1 MKVEKNSPLAQM
13 LLKLAAEHDPKLR
26 EAIRNG
32 EVEGVNIIAVGGA
45 PDGEVKELLESLAK
59 DEDDCKNCENRDGCE
74 EAKTATPCDDTEDAD
89 GDISIVDEIRSIA
102 NDPDIPESIAAPAR
116 VVLAA
121 TELMDILNPVPRMVL
136 RNGCARTLP
145 AVRQCLPMSALLSAA
160 LRPTSSMPC
169 TATPNLPKSPMP
181 ISMIA
186 TKKIQLKPNKKGNVS
201 CITTMHRD
209 V

>member
-32 EVEGVNIIAVGGA
+32 EVEDVNIIAVGGA

-74 EAKTATPCDDTEDAD
+74 DAKAATPCDDAEDAD
-89 GDISIVDEIRSIA
+89 DGISIIDEIRSIA
-102 NDPDIPESIAAPAR
+102 DDPDIPESIAAPAC

-121 TELMDILNPVPRMVL
+121 AELMDILNPVPRMVSPK
-136 RNGCARTLP
+136 RMRPYTARRAAML
-145 AVRQCLPMSALLSAA
+145 ADVSAA
-160 LRPTSSMPC
+160 IRRAQTDILD
-169 TATPNLPKSPMP
+169 A
-181 ISMIA
+181 
-186 TKKIQLKPNKKGNVS
+186 
-201 CITTMHRD
+201 MHRYPEFAEITD
-209 V
+209 AYFDDSDEENTTETE

>member
-74 EAKTATPCDDTEDAD
+74 DAKAATPCDDAEDAD
-89 GDISIVDEIRSIA
+89 DDISIVDEIRSIA
-102 NDPDIPESIAAPAR
+102 DDPDIPESIAAPAR

-121 TELMDILNPVPRMVL
+121 AELMDILNPVPRMVSPE
-136 RNGCARTLP
+136 RMRPYSARRAAML
-145 AVRQCLPMSALLSAA
+145 ADVSAASAA
-160 LRPTSSMPC
+160 LKPTSSMPC

-186 TKKIQLKPNKKGNVS
+186 TKKIQLKSNKKGNVS

>member
-74 EAKTATPCDDTEDAD
+74 DAKAATPCDDAEDAD
-89 GDISIVDEIRSIA
+89 D
-102 NDPDIPESIAAPAR
+102 DPDIPESIAAPAR

-121 TELMDILNPVPRMVL
+121 AELMDILNPVPRMVFPK
-136 RNGCARTLP
+136 RMRPYTARRAAML
-145 AVRQCLPMSALLSAA
+145 ADVSAA
-160 LRPTSSMPC
+160 ICRAQTDILD
-169 TATPNLPKSPMP
+169 A
-181 ISMIA
+181 
-186 TKKIQLKPNKKGNVS
+186 
-201 CITTMHRD
+201 MHRYPEFAEITD
-209 V
+209 AYFDDSDEENTTETE

>member
-45 PDGEVKELLESLAK
+45 HDGEVKELLESLAK

-74 EAKTATPCDDTEDAD
+74 DAKAATPCDDAEDAD
-89 GDISIVDEIRSIA
+89 DGISIIDEIRSIA
-102 NDPDIPESIAAPAR
+102 DDPDIPESIAAPAR

-121 TELMDILNPVPRMVL
+121 AELMDILNPVPRMASPK
-136 RNGCARTLP
+136 RMRPYTARRAAML
-145 AVRQCLPMSALLSAA
+145 ADVSAA
-160 LRPTSSMPC
+160 IRRAQTDILD
-169 TATPNLPKSPMP
+169 A
-181 ISMIA
+181 
-186 TKKIQLKPNKKGNVS
+186 
-201 CITTMHRD
+201 MHRYPEFAEITD
-209 V
+209 AYFDDSDEENTTETE

>member
-59 DEDDCKNCENRDGCE
+59 DKDDCKNCENRDGCE
-74 EAKTATPCDDTEDAD
+74 DAKTATPCDDTEDAD

-121 TELMDILNPVPRMVL
+121 AELMDILNSVPRMVSPK
-136 RNGCARTLP
+136 RMRPYTARRAAMLSD
-145 AVRQCLPMSALLSAA
+145 VSATICRAQTDILDA
-160 LRPTSSMPC
+160 
-169 TATPNLPKSPMP
+169 
-181 ISMIA
+181 
-186 TKKIQLKPNKKGNVS
+186 
-201 CITTMHRD
+201 MHRYPEFAEITD
-209 V
+209 AYFDDSDEENTTETE

>member
-74 EAKTATPCDDTEDAD
+74 DAKAATPCDDAEDAD
-89 GDISIVDEIRSIA
+89 DGISIIDEIRSIA
-102 NDPDIPESIAAPAR
+102 DDPDIPESIAAPAR

-121 TELMDILNPVPRMVL
+121 AELMDILNPVPHMVSPKRM
-136 RNGCARTLP
+136 RPYTARRAAML
-145 AVRQCLPMSALLSAA
+145 ADVSAA
-160 LRPTSSMPC
+160 IRRAQTDILD
-169 TATPNLPKSPMP
+169 A
-181 ISMIA
+181 
-186 TKKIQLKPNKKGNVS
+186 
-201 CITTMHRD
+201 MHRYPEFAEITD
-209 V
+209 AYFDDSGEENTTETE

>member
-45 PDGEVKELLESLAK
+45 PNGEVKELLESLAK

-74 EAKTATPCDDTEDAD
+74 DAKAATPCDDAEDAD
-89 GDISIVDEIRSIA
+89 DGISIIDEIRSIA
-102 NDPDIPESIAAPAR
+102 DDPDIPESIAAPAR

-121 TELMDILNPVPRMVL
+121 AELMDILTPVPRMVSPK
-136 RNGCARTLP
+136 RMRPYTARRAAMLTD
-145 AVRQCLPMSALLSAA
+145 VSAA
-160 LRPTSSMPC
+160 IRRAQTDILD
-169 TATPNLPKSPMP
+169 A
-181 ISMIA
+181 
-186 TKKIQLKPNKKGNVS
+186 
-201 CITTMHRD
+201 MHRYPEFAEITD
-209 V
+209 AYFDDSDEENTAETE

>member
-74 EAKTATPCDDTEDAD
+74 DAKAATPCDDAEDAD
-89 GDISIVDEIRSIA
+89 DGISIIDEIRSIA
-102 NDPDIPESIAAPAR
+102 DDPDIPESIAAPAR

-121 TELMDILNPVPRMVL
+121 AELMDILNPVPRMDSPN
-136 RNGCARTLP
+136 RIRKYTARRAAMLTD
-145 AVRQCLPMSALLSAA
+145 VSAA
-160 LRPTSSMPC
+160 IRRAQTDILD
-169 TATPNLPKSPMP
+169 A
-181 ISMIA
+181 
-186 TKKIQLKPNKKGNVS
+186 
-201 CITTMHRD
+201 MHRYPEFAEITD
-209 V
+209 AYFDDSDEENTTETE

>member
-74 EAKTATPCDDTEDAD
+74 DAKAATPCDDAEDAD
-89 GDISIVDEIRSIA
+89 DGISIIDEIRSIA
-102 NDPDIPESIAAPAR
+102 DDPDIPESIAAPAR
-116 VVLAA
+116 VVLAVA
-121 TELMDILNPVPRMVL
+121 ELMDILNPVPRMVSPK
-136 RNGCARTLP
+136 RMRPYTARRAAML
-145 AVRQCLPMSALLSAA
+145 ADVSAA
-160 LRPTSSMPC
+160 IRRALTDILDAMLRYPEF
-169 TATPNLPKSPMP
+169 AE
-181 ISMIA
+181 
-186 TKKIQLKPNKKGNVS
+186 
-201 CITTMHRD
+201 ITDAYFDDSDEENTTETE
-209 V
+209 

>member
-74 EAKTATPCDDTEDAD
+74 DAKAATPCDDAEDAD
-89 GDISIVDEIRSIA
+89 DGISIIDEIRSIA
-102 NDPDIPESIAAPAR
+102 DDPDIPESIAAPAR
-116 VVLAA
+116 VVLAVA
-121 TELMDILNPVPRMVL
+121 ELMDILNPVPRMVSPK
-136 RNGCARTLP
+136 RMRPYTARRAAML
-145 AVRQCLPMSALLSAA
+145 ADVSAA
-160 LRPTSSMPC
+160 IRRAQ
-169 TATPNLPKSPMP
+169 TAIRRAQTDILD
-181 ISMIA
+181 A
-186 TKKIQLKPNKKGNVS
+186 
-201 CITTMHRD
+201 MHRYPEFAEITD
-209 V
+209 AYFDDSEEENTTETE

>member
-74 EAKTATPCDDTEDAD
+74 DAKTATPCDDTEDAD

-102 NDPDIPESIAAPAR
+102 NDPDIPESIAAPGPR
-116 VVLAA
+116 RFGICR
-121 TELMDILNPVPRMVL
+121 TRGHFELCPAYGFSETDAPVHCPPCGNACRCQRYYLPRSDRHPRCHAPLL
-136 RNGCARTLP
+136 RICRNHR
-145 AVRQCLPMSALLSAA
+145 CLF
-160 LRPTSSMPC
+160 R
-169 TATPNLPKSPMP
+169 
-181 ISMIA
+181 
-186 TKKIQLKPNKKGNVS
+186 
-201 CITTMHRD
+201 
-209 V
+209 

>member
-59 DEDDCKNCENRDGCE
+59 DEDDCKNCENCDDCE
-74 EAKTATPCDDTEDAD
+74 EAKAATPCKDSEDDAD
-89 GDISIVDEIRSIA
+89 DDISVVDEIRSIA

-116 VVLAA
+116 VVLVSA
-121 TELMDILNPVPRMVL
+121 ELVDILNSVPRMVSPT
-136 RNGCARTLP
+136 RMRPYTARRAAML
-145 AVRQCLPMSALLSAA
+145 ADVSAA
-160 LRPTSSMPC
+160 IRRAQTDILD
-169 TATPNLPKSPMP
+169 A
-181 ISMIA
+181 
-186 TKKIQLKPNKKGNVS
+186 
-201 CITTMHRD
+201 MHRYPEFAEITD
-209 V
+209 AYFDDSDEENTTETE

>member
-59 DEDDCKNCENRDGCE
+59 DEDDCKNCESRDGCE
-74 EAKTATPCDDTEDAD
+74 DAKAATPCDDAEDAD
-89 GDISIVDEIRSIA
+89 DGISIIDEIRSIA
-102 NDPDIPESIAAPAR
+102 DDPDIPESIAAPAR

-121 TELMDILNPVPRMVL
+121 AELMDILNPVPRMVSPK
-136 RNGCARTLP
+136 RMRPYTARRAAML
-145 AVRQCLPMSALLSAA
+145 ADVSAA
-160 LRPTSSMPC
+160 IRRAQTDILD
-169 TATPNLPKSPMP
+169 A
-181 ISMIA
+181 
-186 TKKIQLKPNKKGNVS
+186 
-201 CITTMHRD
+201 MHRYPEFAEITD
-209 V
+209 AYFDDSDKENTTETE

>member
-32 EVEGVNIIAVGGA
+32 AVEGVNIIAVGGA

-74 EAKTATPCDDTEDAD
+74 DAND
-89 GDISIVDEIRSIA
+89 DISIVDEIRSIA
-102 NDPDIPESIAAPAR
+102 DDPDIPESIAAPAR

-121 TELMDILNPVPRMVL
+121 AELMDILNPVPRMVSPK
-136 RNGCARTLP
+136 RMRPYTARR
-145 AVRQCLPMSALLSAA
+145 AVMLSDVSAA
-160 LRPTSSMPC
+160 IHRAQTDILD
-169 TATPNLPKSPMP
+169 A
-181 ISMIA
+181 
-186 TKKIQLKPNKKGNVS
+186 
-201 CITTMHRD
+201 MHRYPEFAEITD
-209 V
+209 AYFDDSDEENTTETE